1 MSGLRGP
8 CRAAGLSALL
18 LLGCASSSTS
28 WQSLSPDAGGDDS
41 GLIDDGAVGDTGFTQ
56 DSGLPTRDSGVSDS
70 GAGMPETGTV
80 PPSDSGLSDS
90 GVVPPGDGGCPT
102 GASAQIAPAGF
113 WDSSNVPPTQNAVTF
128 KFLNRTN
135 GKVQDGE
142 LYWAS
147 TGGGADGSVHSFAD
161 APTYDAPAI
170 SAGRL
175 YLYICSQQDPSNY
188 AQCSSNPTLSQ
199 YFDWIEHNISAN
211 PTIWYGNTTR
221 VDSFG
226 LKLAFQVQYASGAA
240 DTRGEDYGLFCEDR
254 AATFQRFISEVPTEF
269 QSLAQAPFAPYKIPE
284 PGQGSL
290 GQSGANA
297 NYYDSWAQQI
307 WSANGITIPLPGPD
321 VTGNALNALPDLV
334 AAVHRHMGGAA
345 GSFNS
350 DGTTK
355 SSPAIC
361 DDTKFYQAAPA
372 DYYSKFWHDHAIVHK
387 QYGFNYDDSCNTE
400 SSYVVANSPK
410 VILVAIGW

>member
-1 MSGLRGP
+1 MRGLPGR
-8 CRAAGLSALL
+8 CCVASLSVFFFF
-18 LLGCASSSTS
+18 GCATTPS
-28 WQSLSPDAGGDDS
+28 WESQQPDS
-41 GLIDDGAVGDTGFTQ
+41 GAPEA
-56 DSGLPTRDSGVSDS
+56 SSDS
-70 GAGMPETGTV
+70 GAPQDSAVPVDTGAGMP
-80 PPSDSGLSDS
+80 DSGTMPPPDS
-90 GVVPPGDGGCPT
+90 GATMDSGPVMGDGGCPT
-102 GASAQIAPAGF
+102 GAAAQVAPAGF
-113 WDSSNVPPTQNAVTF
+113 WDSSKVPPTQNAVTF

-135 GKVQDGE
+135 GKFQDSE

-147 TGGGADGSVHSFAD
+147 TGGGADGSVHSFVD
-161 APTYDAPAI
+161 APTYDARAI

-175 YLYICSQQDPSNY
+175 YLYICSQADAANY
-188 AQCSSNPTLSQ
+188 AKCSSNPTASQ
-199 YFDWIEHNISAN
+199 YYDWIEHNISAG

-221 VDSFG
+221 VNQFG
-226 LKLAFQVQYASGAA
+226 LKLAFQVQYASGTP

-254 AATFQRFISEVPTEF
+254 ATTFQRFVSEVPAEF
-269 QSLAQAPFAPYKIPE
+269 QSLAQPPFAPYTIPE

-321 VTGNALNALPDLV
+321 VTGDALNSLPDLV
-334 AAVHRHMGGAA
+334 AAVHRHVGAA
-345 GSFNS
+345 AGTFNA

-355 SSPAIC
+355 SSTAIC
-361 DDTKFYQAAPA
+361 NDTAFYMASPA

-400 SSYVVANSPK
+400 SSYVVAKSPT
-410 VILVAIGW
+410 VILVAVGW